1 MPDVFA
7 FVFVK
12 CRAFEAGVTGK
23 CFCSV
28 TGLSEPPQPSP
39 SHTPGSLHAEFRC
52 CGFVRLLLLA
62 RQMLLCAEV
71 PERQSQR
78 WCGGWETRRR
88 HTKCESGASV
98 LSPSLFPFLLGRQ
111 S

>member
-28 TGLSEPPQPSP
+28 TGPSEPPQPSP

-62 RQMLLCAEV
+62 RQSDAVVCRGARKAE
-71 PERQSQR
+71 PEVVWRV
-78 WCGGWETRRR
+78 GDKEKT
-88 HTKCESGASV
+88 HEV
-98 LSPSLFPFLLGRQ
+98 
-111 S
+111 